1 MDNLLSEYG
10 FKIIKKQYFE
20 DHSIFYSA
28 EKIDKKVKVN
38 YNNYN
43 INKKNFSNY
52 FGYYEKI
59 ISKLNDIL
67 ADEKYYLFGAHVFS
81 QFLILYK

>member
-43 INKKNFSNY
+43 INKKILV
-52 FGYYEKI
+52 I
-59 ISKLNDIL
+59 ILDIMKKLFQN
-67 ADEKYYLFGAHVFS
+67 
-81 QFLILYK
+81 